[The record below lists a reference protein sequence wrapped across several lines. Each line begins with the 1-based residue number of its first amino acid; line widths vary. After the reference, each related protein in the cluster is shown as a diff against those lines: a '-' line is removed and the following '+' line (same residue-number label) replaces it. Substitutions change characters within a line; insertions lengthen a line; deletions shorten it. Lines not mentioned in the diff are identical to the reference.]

1 MTGQLRALLRLLAVQ
16 GAWSYERMLGVGLG
30 YAATPLLE
38 DLKSADPSR
47 YSEAVIRSAEYFNS
61 HPYIAGLALGATVR
75 AEYDAVPGAQITRL
89 RTALCG
95 PLGSLGDQLFW
106 AGVLPALI
114 GLAVVVAALGY
125 PLFAVVGFLV
135 LFNGIRLAT
144 SVWALRT
151 GLASGIRVGAGIGA
165 SWLPWAAE
173 RAGLIAGA
181 GVGVALAVVSGWLL
195 EPFQLSE
202 MLLALGVLLGGLVGS
217 WRFGARLPALRFAL
231 IILSL
236 ALAWAWEVA

>member
-1 MTGQLRALLRLLAVQ
+1 MTGELRALVRLLAVQ

-30 YAATPLLE
+30 FAATPLLE
-38 DLKSADPSR
+38 DLKAADPSR

-75 AEYDAVPGAQITRL
+75 AEYDAVPGPQISRL

-95 PLGSLGDQLFW
+95 PLGSLGDQVFW

-114 GLAVVVAALGY
+114 GIAVVIAALGF
-125 PLFAVVGFLV
+125 PLFAVGSFLV
-135 LFNGIRLAT
+135 VFNGIRLAT

-151 GLASGIRVGAGIGA
+151 GLASGIRVGAGIGG

-173 RAGLIAGA
+173 RAGLVAGA
-181 GVGVALAVVSGWLL
+181 GVGIALSVASGWLL
-195 EPFQLSE
+195 GPFHLPE
-202 MLLALGVLLGGLVGS
+202 IVLALGVLLGGLVGS
-217 WRFGARLPALRFAL
+217 WRFGARLPSLRYAL

-236 ALAWAWEVA
+236 ALAWAWGVA